1 MQKAPVISQNKLV
14 HVNDSWQQQ
23 LRNTLTTADQ
33 LLHKLNLTPEEVGYS
48 AQASAD
54 FSLKVPLAFVNRMRP
69 GNPKDPL
76 LLQVLAGAQELQKTP
91 GYNADPVGEVGS
103 SNPQRGIIHKYHGRA
118 LLIVSGG
125 CAVNC
130 RYCFRRHFPYGD
142 NQNSR
147 KQWREA
153 LHYISSDSS
162 IEEVILSGGDPLV
175 ATDGQLGELIAE
187 IGSIGHVR
195 RLRIHTRL
203 PIVIPDRITDT
214 LLSAICHPQL
224 QTIMVVHCNHPNEID
239 QSVRIAMSALK
250 GRDITLLN
258 QSVLL
263 AGVNDDAD
271 TLIALSDTLFSAGAL
286 PYYLHLLDKV
296 QGAAHFDVPEERA
309 ALLVGEMASRLPG
322 YLVPKLAREVA
333 GAGSKYVVPARY
345 QDAVAVIHGH

>member
-1 MQKAPVISQNKLV
+1 MQRAPVISQNELI
-14 HVNDSWQQQ
+14 HVSDSWQQQ
-23 LRNTLTTADQ
+23 LRNTLTAADQ
-33 LLHKLNLTPEEVGYS
+33 LLHRLDLKAEQVGFS
-48 AQASAD
+48 AQASAE
-54 FSLKVPLAFVNRMRP
+54 FSLKVPLAFVNRMVP
-69 GNPKDPL
+69 GDPKDPL
-76 LLQVLAGAQELQKTP
+76 LLQVLASAQELQKVP
-91 GYNADPVGEVGS
+91 GYERDPVGETGS

-130 RYCFRRHFPYGD
+130 RYCFRRHFPYSD

-147 KQWREA
+147 EQWREA
-153 LHYISSDSS
+153 LLYIRHDSS

-175 ATDGQLGELIAE
+175 ATDGQLAELVAE
-187 IGSIGHVR
+187 IASIDHVR

-203 PIVIPDRITDT
+203 PIVIPERITDT
-214 LLSAICHPQL
+214 LLDAICHPQL

-239 QSVRIAMSALK
+239 PSVRIAMSALK
-250 GRDITLLN
+250 RRDITLLN

-271 TLIALSDTLFSAGAL
+271 TLVALSDKLFSAGAL

-296 QGAAHFDVPEERA
+296 QGGAHFDVSEQRA
-309 ALLVGEMASRLPG
+309 ALLMGEIASRLPG

-333 GAGSKYVVPARY
+333 GAGSKIVVAARY
-345 QDAVAVIHGH
+345 GDTLSVKYKH

>member
-1 MQKAPVISQNKLV
+1 VISQNKLI
-14 HVNDSWQQQ
+14 HVSNSWQQQ
-23 LRNTLTTADQ
+23 LRNTITTADQ
-33 LLHKLNLTPEEVGYS
+33 LLSRLNLNAEEVGFS
-48 AQASAD
+48 EQASAE

-69 GNPKDPL
+69 GDPKDPL
-76 LLQVLAGAQELQKTP
+76 LLQVLATVQELQQIP
-91 GYNADPVGEVGS
+91 GYDGDPVGEIGT

-130 RYCFRRHFPYGD
+130 RYCFRRHFPYSD

-147 KQWREA
+147 EQWREA
-153 LHYISSDSS
+153 LLYIRSDSS

-175 ATDGQLGELIAE
+175 ATDGQLDELVDEIA
-187 IGSIGHVR
+187 SIEHVR

-214 LLSAICHPQL
+214 LLDAVCRPQL

-250 GRDITLLN
+250 RRDITLLN

-263 AGVNDDAD
+263 AGINDDAD
-271 TLIALSDTLFSAGAL
+271 TLIALSDKLFSAGAL

-309 ALLVGEMASRLPG
+309 ALLVGEIASRLPG

-333 GAGSKYVVPARY
+333 GAGSKIVVAARFA
-345 QDAVAVIHGH
+345 AVNHGL